1 MGKFAPSSIVPASL
15 RQRYDVATPLQKRP
29 FSRPENSVGAV
40 HRRAQASGSR
50 VTGQATLPNADD
62 NRAALDSLYAKLA
75 AANIALQKV
84 FPVTSQRIDPSAG
97 PRRAFRQSSV
107 VSDG

>member
-15 RQRYDVATPLQKRP
+15 RQRYDLQRRFRNGFSVVRKIGRGSPPPGASQQQSRDRPGDVA
-29 FSRPENSVGAV
+29 
-40 HRRAQASGSR
+40 
-50 VTGQATLPNADD
+50 PNADD

-84 FPVTSQRIDPSAG
+84 FPVTPQRIDPSAG

-107 VSDG
+107 MSDG